1 MSRHRNVR
9 NLTEDD
15 YDDYYDD
22 DYYDDDYYEEEDDY
36 SYQKQQEEQRRERKA
51 REAERRAT
59 EAAVA
64 AVDAATVKTKAAA
77 GDGGISVASGGK
89 SAAITAGERTERER
103 LVEGM
108 GFTPKQAKMAL
119 ETTSYDVQQAI
130 DVLVTGSAAGGSGM
144 GAPPPPP
151 PPQAIATPGDD
162 ERKRLM
168 ASFDAS
174 RPAPVAPT
182 APPTVDARKATA
194 AVAKK
199 NDGKLSPLPPS
210 AAAAPPRVATTAA
223 DADGSTTGTAVAG
236 PTTGKRVKISKGL
249 MESLKG
255 QRSRLSMV
263 VLGHVDAGKSTLMG
277 QVLLQ
282 LGHVQK
288 RTITK
293 YQKQAAELGKASFA
307 LAWVMDED
315 DSERERGV
323 TMDIGTKFAKTP
335 THDLTILD
343 APGHAD
349 FVPAMITGAA
359 SADVGLLVVAATPGE
374 FEAGFEPS
382 DSHHRGG
389 QTREHIILSRGLGVS
404 QLLVAV
410 NKLDAADPSWSEGR
424 FEEIK
429 GRILPFLQTNGF
441 KPHRVRFVPVSGL
454 TGTNVKEA
462 PGDDAAALKEWYK
475 GPTLLDAIDGFLPAN
490 RNIDKP
496 MRIIVSDLFTEGK
509 GITAKG
515 RCIQGICSVGDQV
528 IVLPVSDV
536 ATVAR
541 IEHGKALSA
550 ANPYAFAKDDSEG
563 SSKESAERAKVA
575 VAGDSVD
582 VYLTGVDIAR
592 IHPGN
597 ILSHVDLELRPAV
610 KKKFQASLMVMDDL
624 AVPIIR
630 GAQALLHMHSID
642 TPAVASKLICTK
654 NRDGTVKR
662 QRPRVLAGG
671 ASATVEITLD
681 QKICISKYADCRPL
695 GRFVLRRGGDTIAVG
710 IIDEILK

>member
-1 MSRHRNVR
+1 
-9 NLTEDD
+9 
-15 YDDYYDD
+15 
-22 DYYDDDYYEEEDDY
+22 
-36 SYQKQQEEQRRERKA
+36 
-51 REAERRAT
+51 
-59 EAAVA
+59 
-64 AVDAATVKTKAAA
+64 
-77 GDGGISVASGGK
+77 
-89 SAAITAGERTERER
+89 
-103 LVEGM
+103 
-108 GFTPKQAKMAL
+108 
-119 ETTSYDVQQAI
+119 
-130 DVLVTGSAAGGSGM
+130 
-144 GAPPPPP
+144 
-151 PPQAIATPGDD
+151 
-162 ERKRLM
+162 
-168 ASFDAS
+168 
-174 RPAPVAPT
+174 
-182 APPTVDARKATA
+182 
-194 AVAKK
+194 
-199 NDGKLSPLPPS
+199 
-210 AAAAPPRVATTAA
+210 
-223 DADGSTTGTAVAG
+223 
-236 PTTGKRVKISKGL
+236 
-249 MESLKG
+249 
-255 QRSRLSMV
+255 MV

-410 NKLDAADPSWSEGR
+410 NKLDAADPSWSHGR

-429 GRILPFLQTNGF
+429 GKVLPFLQTNGF
-441 KPHRVRFVPVSGL
+441 KSHRVRFVPVSGL
-454 TGTNVKEA
+454 TGTNVKDLPTSE
-462 PGDDAAALKEWYK
+462 DAAALREWYD
-475 GPTLLDAIDGFLPAN
+475 GPTLLDAIDGFFPAN
-490 RNIDKP
+490 RNIEEP
-496 MRIIVSDLFTEGK
+496 MRIIVSDLFPEGK

-528 IVLPVSDV
+528 IILPIGDV
-536 ATVAR
+536 ATVGR
-541 IEHGKALSA
+541 IEHGKAQSA
-550 ANPYAFAKDDSEG
+550 SNPYGFAKDETAGGDNEKEG
-563 SSKESAERAKVA
+563 AERAKVA

-582 VYLTGVDIAR
+582 IYLTGIDIAR

-597 ILSHVDLELRPAV
+597 VLSHVDLDLRPAV
-610 KKKFQASLMVMDDL
+610 KKKFRASLMVMDDL

-642 TPAVASKLICTK
+642 TPAVVSKLICTK

-662 QRPRVLAGG
+662 QKPRVLAGG
-671 ASATVEITLD
+671 ASASVEITLD
-681 QKICISKYADCRPL
+681 QKISISKYADCRAL

-710 IIDEILK
+710 IIGEILG